1 MKKPIFI
8 KGMILLKIKFLL
20 IFPSEYKV
28 LINLSEKSGDFS
40 YFFASEY
47 INNSLFSSREKL
59 LIISITRSKFSIIR
73 SKFSFIIYKKSE
85 TPNVSPPKYPASI
98 GEITCSFFNLINISV
113 SIRKSSRAFFI
124 QFSGSFFFISK
135 SICLVTSYVV
145 AFFKVFNSFF
155 SSSERVSGLNLSF

>member
-1 MKKPIFI
+1 
-8 KGMILLKIKFLL
+8 MILLKIKFLL

-47 INNSLFSSREKL
+47 IDNSLFSSREKL

-85 TPNVSPPKYPASI
+85 TPNVSPPK
-98 GEITCSFFNLINISV
+98 
-113 SIRKSSRAFFI
+113 
-124 QFSGSFFFISK
+124 
-135 SICLVTSYVV
+135 
-145 AFFKVFNSFF
+145 
-155 SSSERVSGLNLSF
+155 